1 MAEQAAALAKK
12 EGQALLAQLQKSP
25 DAVTLPDT
33 AVIGRA
39 AAQGVPREVIDAVL
53 GVDAGKL
60 PAPVGVDLGAQGYLV
75 AKVMQVLPRDPAVAP
90 EQMLQGQYVQAIAN
104 AEMQA
109 YYTALKS
116 RYKAE
121 VKPRASALAASAPAR

>member
-1 MAEQAAALAKK
+1 MNLR
-12 EGQALLAQLQKSP
+12 S
-25 DAVTLPDT
+25 
-33 AVIGRA
+33 GR
-39 AAQGVPREVIDAVL
+39 P
-53 GVDAGKL
+53 GKL